1 MPRVIIKSES
11 GGWSAEVAVDV
22 RWGAAPEVARQLK
35 ALGCTGK
42 ILPGGVVEVDA
53 DRSKVGGEAP

>member
-11 GGWSAEVAVDV
+11 GGWSAEVTVDV
-22 RWGAAPEVARQLK
+22 RWGAAPEVARRLK

-42 ILPGGVVEVDA
+42 ILPGGVVEVDV